1 MKLLAIAVGLAPMF
15 QNATLGANL
24 VTLADVAKSKDK
36 KIGGV
41 AEVLVQENSMLND
54 IPYAE
59 MNEGTIHK
67 EEIRSSL
74 PAVYYRKANQAI
86 PAGKSTTEERTF
98 TASHFESKSVMDAAV
113 AQRGGMDR
121 VAYNRWNQA
130 QGHIQAM
137 GLEHASLLIY
147 GSPFSS
153 NSKAAGLFDI
163 YSTLLSTEA
172 TSKQVLDGG
181 GSSSD
186 LTSIL
191 RIHWGERSI
200 FGLYP
205 KGTQVGLKRTDR
217 SPGNSLVQIAGTDQN
232 AAAGNYWGYEEDFE
246 IDHGLCVKDYRQA
259 CRIANIDIDNLKSGA
274 SAADLIDLMISA
286 QYKVFNLQN
295 GVGVWYVNRTIEA
308 FLHKQALTKVGAGA
322 GLRFDNYQGQKVLE
336 FLGFPV
342 RRADA
347 LLNSESQVTNTN
359 PGFGAF

>member
-1 MKLLAIAVGLAPMF
+1 M
-15 QNATLGANL
+15 GAKGVSL

-36 KIGGV
+36 RIGAV

-54 IPYAE
+54 IPYME

-74 PAVYYRKANQAI
+74 PSVYYRKANQPI
-86 PAGKSTTEERTF
+86 PASKTTTEERTF
-98 TASHFESKSVMDAAV
+98 QASHFESKSQMDAAV

-121 VAYNRWNQA
+121 VGYNRWNQA

-153 NSKAAGLFDI
+153 NLKAPGLADVF
-163 YSTLLSTEA
+163 STLNTGEA
-172 TSKQVLDGG
+172 TSKQVVDGG
-181 GSSSD
+181 GSSAD
-186 LTSIL
+186 LTSIY
-191 RIHWGERSI
+191 RIHWGERSL
-200 FGLYP
+200 FGVYP

-217 SPGNSLVQIAGTDQN
+217 TPGDKLVQIQGTDQN
-232 AAAGNYWGYEEDFE
+232 GATGFYWGYEEDFE
-246 IDHGLCVKDYRQA
+246 IDHGLVVKDYRQA
-259 CRIANIDIDNLKSGA
+259 SRLANIDIDNLKSGTG
-274 SAADLIDLMISA
+274 AADLIDLMISLH
-286 QYKVFNLQN
+286 YKIFNLQN
-295 GVGVWYVNRTIEA
+295 GVGMWYVNRTIEA

-347 LLNSESQVTNTN
+347 LLNSESAVTNTN